1 MKKSLS
7 VIIIIVAIIGLVVG
21 ILVGS
26 YNKMVSNRET
36 VDTAYSNLDVSL
48 QRRADL
54 IPNLVNTVKGYTDH
68 ESKAI

>member
-7 VIIIIVAIIGLVVG
+7 VVIIIVAIIGLVAG

-54 IPNLVNTVKGYTDH
+54 IPKLLKNIY
-68 ESKAI
+68 